1 MARFTSALLLASA
14 TQVLSLCSHNTFL
27 HPRAEGENGT
37 VAVKN
42 FGYTG
47 SIGPLFWATLDPGR
61 VNERCASGNRQSP
74 IDMVPEVFTLRPA
87 SDLDIVV
94 PDFPEGTEFENLGT
108 TIEII
113 AKPGGTLKVDG
124 KTFELQ
130 QAHFHLPSEHLD
142 AGVSRAMEMH
152 AVWQS
157 AEQEIAV
164 IGTYI
169 DVVVD
174 GAAAAPAVT
183 APSARF
189 RRRQAA
195 APVNGSTSATTL
207 LETVFSKVGDI
218 TQPGTKTETPPLVLS
233 ELVDLWKAGSFQAYS
248 GSLTTPPCS
257 EGVNW
262 FVSTQTLRIQ
272 ASTFE
277 KVRNVIGFNSRMT
290 QNAPGQ
296 LNLQMAALATVMAD
310 LSQAAVNGVTV
321 GK

>member
-1 MARFTSALLLASA
+1 
-14 TQVLSLCSHNTFL
+14 
-27 HPRAEGENGT
+27 
-37 VAVKN
+37 
-42 FGYTG
+42 
-47 SIGPLFWATLDPGR
+47 
-61 VNERCASGNRQSP
+61 
-74 IDMVPEVFTLRPA
+74 
-87 SDLDIVV
+87 
-94 PDFPEGTEFENLGT
+94 
-108 TIEII
+108 
-113 AKPGGTLKVDG
+113 
-124 KTFELQ
+124 
-130 QAHFHLPSEHLD
+130 
-142 AGVSRAMEMH
+142 MH

-169 DVVVD
+169 DVVAD

-195 APVNGSTSATTL
+195 APASGAASTL
-207 LETVFSKVGDI
+207 LETVFSKVDAI
-218 TQPGTKTETPPLVLS
+218 SQPGTVTETPPLVLS

-272 ASTFE
+272 AATFE
-277 KVRNVIGFNSRMT
+277 KVRSVIGFNSRLT
-290 QNAPGQ
+290 QNAPGE
-296 LNLQMAALATVMAD
+296 LNVQMAALAAVMSD
-310 LSQAAVNGVTV
+310 LSQAAVTTV

>member
-1 MARFTSALLLASA
+1 MVTDI
-14 TQVLSLCSHNTFL
+14 
-27 HPRAEGENGT
+27 
-37 VAVKN
+37 
-42 FGYTG
+42 
-47 SIGPLFWATLDPGR
+47 SI
-61 VNERCASGNRQSP
+61 
-74 IDMVPEVFTLRPA
+74 
-87 SDLDIVV
+87 IV
-94 PDFPEGTEFENLGT
+94 
-108 TIEII
+108 
-113 AKPGGTLKVDG
+113 
-124 KTFELQ
+124 
-130 QAHFHLPSEHLD
+130 
-142 AGVSRAMEMH
+142 EMH

-174 GAAAAPAVT
+174 GAAAAAPPVT

-189 RRRQAA
+189 RKRQAA
-195 APVNGSTSATTL
+195 APANGSAGATTL
-207 LETVFSKVGDI
+207 LETVFSKVGEI
-218 TQPGTKTETPPLVLS
+218 AQPGTKTETPPLVLS

-277 KVRNVIGFNSRMT
+277 SVRKVIGFNSRIT

-296 LNLQMAALATVMAD
+296 LNVQMAALATIMAD
-310 LSQAAVNGVTV
+310 LSQAAVSGVTV